1 MPQKKNRRKKRYEQ
15 LKWETARELHLEDD
29 LKAGGN
35 ALSAR
40 EAGRIGG
47 QMVRKLVEAG
57 ERSLQETQL
66 DNKKPG

>member
-1 MPQKKNRRKKRYEQ
+1 MPRKKNRRKERYEQ
-15 LKWETARELHLEDD
+15 LKWETDRELNLDDD
-29 LKAGGN
+29 LKTGGN

-57 ERSLQETQL
+57 EKSLQETGVGDKQ
-66 DNKKPG
+66 K